1 MLVEMVSVLLVCC
14 IIVTV
19 ILYVT
24 LVLVSHLINI
34 VIVH

>member
-1 MLVEMVSVLLVCC
+1 MLVEMVSVHLVCC